1 MIVMPSSLKE
11 YFEMLANL
19 TEPKEMGGLGMSL
32 ETINEMM
39 PWQLDALLN
48 FKFELQ
54 EKRREQK

>member
-19 TEPKEMGGLGMSL
+19 TEPKEMGGLGMNI

-39 PWQLDALLN
+39 PWQLDAFID
-48 FKFELQ
+48 FKIQL
-54 EKRREQK
+54 RESKKKT